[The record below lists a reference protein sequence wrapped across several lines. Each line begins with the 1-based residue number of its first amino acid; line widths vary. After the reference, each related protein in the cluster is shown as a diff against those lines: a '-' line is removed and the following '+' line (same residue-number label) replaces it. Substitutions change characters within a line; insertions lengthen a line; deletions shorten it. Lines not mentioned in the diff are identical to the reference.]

1 MGLQQIAD
9 GLWHVYYRDILLR
22 HLDEKQ
28 MCILDDKGSFR
39 RAKRKVYIVFLESC
53 TQYVREY
60 EST

>member
-1 MGLQQIAD
+1 MEKYMGLKQIAD

-39 RAKRKVYIVFLESC
+39 RAKRKV
-53 TQYVREY
+53 
-60 EST
+60 